1 MSIKTGTITYY
12 KASPRDRGEGQDS
25 LSLSKQITLG
35 YALMFL
41 FMLIIGGLSIYSIY
55 NMDRT
60 ASNIRGRYETL
71 STILTS
77 KEEGRQGI
85 FANQMLL
92 EAIRISDKQ
101 IKFSYI
107 MILTAVGLTL
117 LFGVVLTVFI
127 PRMITKPIMSLFD
140 AAESVASGD
149 YSVRVRAGGASG
161 EIEILAK
168 AFNNMIDNIDRNSR
182 ELQRKNDEILK
193 LLQKTREFNELLEY
207 KIAEATAEIEE
218 KHRQLAHSQKLA
230 AIGEL
235 ATGVAHEVRNPLS
248 GIGLALE
255 LMMDETENEEHKQT
269 MDEVLHEISR
279 LERIVKGLFDLGH
292 PKSLQLMECGPNDIV
307 ERALNLVSKKAKAKG
322 VLIKKELSC
331 ANTFYVDH
339 EQIEQVI
346 LNLLINSIDATGS
359 FGEVT
364 VGTRCGNGSIE
375 IEVSDTGCGI
385 PDDETERILQPFYS
399 TKETGTGLGLAI
411 SSRIV
416 EAHKGKIHISS
427 KVGEGSTFV
436 VEIPNDLRSEE
447 KRAS

>member
-1 MSIKTGTITYY
+1 M
-12 KASPRDRGEGQDS
+12 
-25 LSLSKQITLG
+25 SLSKQITLG
-35 YALMFL
+35 YALMFI
-41 FMLIIGGLSIYSIY
+41 FMLLIGGLSIYSIY

-60 ASNIRGRYETL
+60 ASNIRGRYDTL
-71 STILTS
+71 STILTA
-77 KEEGRQGI
+77 KEEGQQGI

-92 EAIRISDKQ
+92 EAIRISDRQ
-101 IKFSYI
+101 IKFSYV
-107 MILTAVGLTL
+107 MTLTAVGLTL
-117 LFGVVLTVFI
+117 LFGVMLTVFV
-127 PRMITKPIMSLFD
+127 PRVITKPILSLFN

-149 YSVRVRAGGASG
+149 YSVRVKAGGSSG
-161 EIEILAK
+161 EIETLAK

-182 ELQRKNDEILK
+182 ELQRKNNEILE
-193 LLQKTREFNELLEY
+193 LLKTTREFNELLEF

-255 LMMDETENEEHKQT
+255 LMMDETENEEHRQT
-269 MDEVLHEISR
+269 MSEVLHEISR

-292 PKSLQLMECGPNDIV
+292 PKSLQLMECAPNDIV
-307 ERALNLVSKKAKAKG
+307 ERAVNLVVKKAKGKG

-339 EQIEQVI
+339 EQIEQVV
-346 LNLLINSIDATGS
+346 LNLLINSIDATAS
-359 FGEVT
+359 FGEVR

-416 EAHKGKIHISS
+416 EAHRGKLHISS
-427 KVGEGSTFV
+427 KVGEGSTFI
-436 VEIPNDLRSEE
+436 VEIPNDLGVEE

>member
-12 KASPRDRGEGQDS
+12 RASPGDRGEGQDS

-41 FMLIIGGLSIYSIY
+41 FMLLIGGLSIYSIY

-77 KEEGRQGI
+77 KEEGQQGI

-127 PRMITKPIMSLFD
+127 PRMITRPIMSLFN

-149 YSVRVRAGGASG
+149 YSVRVKAGGASG
-161 EIEILAK
+161 EIETLAK

-193 LLQKTREFNELLEY
+193 LLQKTREFNELLEF

-255 LMMDETENEEHKQT
+255 LMRDETENEEHKQT

-307 ERALNLVSKKAKAKG
+307 ERALNLVGKKARAKG

-339 EQIEQVI
+339 EQIEQVV

-359 FGEVT
+359 FGEVR

-416 EAHKGKIHISS
+416 EAHRGKLHISS
-427 KVGEGSTFV
+427 KVGEGSTFI
-436 VEIPNDLRSEE
+436 VEIPNDLGNEE

>member
-1 MSIKTGTITYY
+1 M
-12 KASPRDRGEGQDS
+12 
-25 LSLSKQITLG
+25 SLSKQITLG

-41 FMLIIGGLSIYSIY
+41 FMLLIGGLSIYSIY

-60 ASNIRGRYETL
+60 ASNIRGRYDTL
-71 STILTS
+71 STILTA

-117 LFGVVLTVFI
+117 LFGVMLTVFI
-127 PRMITKPIMSLFD
+127 PRMITKPIMSLFN

-149 YSVRVRAGGASG
+149 YSVRVKAGGASG

-193 LLQKTREFNELLEY
+193 LLQKTREFNELLEF
-207 KIAEATAEIEE
+207 KIAEAAAEIEE

-255 LMMDETENEEHKQT
+255 LMMDETENEEHRQT
-269 MDEVLHEISR
+269 MSEVLHEISR

-307 ERALNLVSKKAKAKG
+307 ERALNLVGKKAKAKG

-339 EQIEQVI
+339 EQIEQVV

-359 FGEVT
+359 FGEVR
-364 VGTRCGNGSIE
+364 VGTRCGSGSIE

-385 PDDETERILQPFYS
+385 PDEETERILQPFYS

-416 EAHKGKIHISS
+416 EAHRGKIHISS
-427 KVGEGSTFV
+427 KVGEGSTFI
-436 VEIPNDLRSEE
+436 VEIPNDLGNEE

>member
-77 KEEGRQGI
+77 KEEGQQGI

-411 SSRIV
+411 SSRII